1 MWGDGCRIGV
11 DFSWCFW
18 RGCECDTTSEFAPI
32 NDVRIFVGCK
42 NGACDFVV
50 QRVVGCQKVDNDR
63 EAIKEVGFRRGGS
76 YVELGVREKG
86 VTCLD

>member
-1 MWGDGCRIGV
+1 
-11 DFSWCFW
+11 
-18 RGCECDTTSEFAPI
+18 
-32 NDVRIFVGCK
+32 
-42 NGACDFVV
+42 VV